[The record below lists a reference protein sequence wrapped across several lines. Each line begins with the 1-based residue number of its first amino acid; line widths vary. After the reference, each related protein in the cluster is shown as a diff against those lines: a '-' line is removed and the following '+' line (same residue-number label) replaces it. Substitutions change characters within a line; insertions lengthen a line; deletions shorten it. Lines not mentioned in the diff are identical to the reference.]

1 MTNRPKLNIPFQPID
16 KLLLISNTIV
26 LIAFF
31 ATCTYYYSILPDEI
45 PTHYNF
51 AGKPDAYGD
60 KESIFSLPAIALI
73 IAIPMLII
81 SRKPH
86 LFNYP
91 VKITPENAQ
100 AQYTKATR
108 LINILALMTT
118 LVMFFIEIQTIRTV
132 LGKADGLGESFVYI
146 FFILMFIP
154 TIFYLISMKKS
165 SKKV

>member
-1 MTNRPKLNIPFQPID
+1 
-16 KLLLISNTIV
+16 V
-26 LIAFF
+26 LVAFV
-31 ATCTYYYSILPDEI
+31 ATCAYYYTFLPDEI

-60 KESIFSLPAIALI
+60 KKTIFLVPAIAVI

-91 VKITPENAQ
+91 VTITPENAQ

-118 LVMFFIEIQTIRTV
+118 LVMFFIEIQTIRTA
-132 LGKADGLGESFVYI
+132 LGKADGLGDSFIYI
-146 FFILMFIP
+146 FFALMFIP
-154 TIFYLISMKKS
+154 TIFYLVSMKKS
-165 SKKV
+165 AKKQ